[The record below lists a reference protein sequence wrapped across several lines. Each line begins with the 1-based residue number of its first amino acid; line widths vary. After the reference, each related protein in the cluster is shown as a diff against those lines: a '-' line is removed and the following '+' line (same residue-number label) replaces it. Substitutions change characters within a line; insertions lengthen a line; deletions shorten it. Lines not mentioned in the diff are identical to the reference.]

1 MEWKKNA
8 RILKEQYNL
17 MTEMSKY
24 TLKKGRENMKIT
36 DLLEEKSIKLN
47 SLASSKE
54 EVLNQMIN
62 LISQTGNIVNK
73 QEFKETVFKREK
85 EGTTGIGEGIAIPHG
100 KSRTVKKATLAAMV
114 LPKGVEFEA
123 LDGKK
128 VNLMFLIAAPD
139 NQENTHLEVLS
150 RLSALL
156 MDEKFRENL
165 KRAKTPTEFIDFINE
180 AENAKYG
187 EEKAVDELLADTFKA
202 SMQENTQKGTYE
214 ILCITSCPTGIA
226 HTYMAAEALEKAGK
240 ETNHTIKVETQGQSG
255 VKNHLTKEEIQ
266 NAEAIIIAA
275 DTNVDLTRFNGKKL
289 IKTRVADGIH
299 KPKELIERALSNETP
314 IYNSGENNN
323 SQEVNSDEKE
333 GIGRSIYRHLMNG
346 VTHMLPFVVG
356 GGILIAI
363 SFLLDNYE
371 INPAGFGS
379 NTPVAA
385 FFNTIGNAAF
395 GFMLTILAG
404 YIAMSIADRPGLAA
418 GFVGGAVAVSGVS
431 LQSITNPDV
440 ATVSSGFLG
449 ALLAGFIAGYIILIL
464 KRLFSLIPK
473 SLEGIRTILL
483 YPVFGILLTGAAVML
498 INPAVGMINTGLNNF
513 LNGLSGTNKV
523 ILGAILG
530 GMMSVDLGGPV
541 NKAAYTF
548 GTGMLSQG
556 HYDIMAAVMAGGMVA
571 PLVIALLATFFPK
584 KLDQKD
590 RSSALLNYILGFSF
604 ISEGAIPFASSDPL
618 RVLPS
623 CIIGSAV
630 AGALS
635 MLFNC
640 TVMAP
645 HGGIFVIGIVGNALM
660 YIVSIGVGAAV
671 GALILAAL
679 KKSAGQAKE
688 KQA

>member
-1 MEWKKNA
+1 
-8 RILKEQYNL
+8 
-17 MTEMSKY
+17 
-24 TLKKGRENMKIT
+24 MKIT
-36 DLLEEKSIKLN
+36 DLLEERAIKLN
-47 SLASSKE
+47 SSASSKT

-62 LISQTGNIVNK
+62 LISQTKNIINK
-73 QEFKETVFKREK
+73 EEFKEAVFKREK
-85 EGTTGIGEGIAIPHG
+85 ESTTGIGEGIAIPHG
-100 KSRTVKKATLAAMV
+100 KSRAVKKACLAAQII
-114 LPKGVEFEA
+114 PKGVEFES
-123 LDGKK
+123 LDSKK
-128 VNLMFLIAAPD
+128 VNLIFLIAAPE
-139 NQENTHLEVLS
+139 NQDNTHLEVLS

-156 MDEKFRENL
+156 MDEQFREKL
-165 KRAKTPTEFIDFINE
+165 KKAKTPSEFIKIINE
-180 AENAKYG
+180 AEEAKYG
-187 EEKAVDELLADTFKA
+187 EEKAVDDLLSDTFNADIKE
-202 SMQENTQKGTYE
+202 ENEKGSYE

-226 HTYMAAEALEKAGK
+226 HTYMAAEALEKAGI

-255 VKNHLTKEEIQ
+255 VKNQLTREEIK
-266 NAEAIIIAA
+266 NAKAIIIAA

-299 KPKELIERALSNETP
+299 KPKELIERALSNDATV
-314 IYNSGENNN
+314 YNSGENNN
-323 SQEVNSDEKE
+323 SQEIRVDEKE
-333 GIGRSIYRHLMNG
+333 SIGRSIYRHLMNG

-418 GFVGGAVAVSGVS
+418 GFVGGAIAVSGVS
-431 LQSITNPDV
+431 IQNISNPD
-440 ATVSSGFLG
+440 ATVVSSGFLG

-464 KRLFSLIPK
+464 KRLFSKIPK
-473 SLEGIRTILL
+473 SLEGITTILL
-483 YPVFGILLTGAAVML
+483 YPVFGILLTGAAIML
-498 INPAVGMINTGLNNF
+498 INPFVGLINTGLNNF
-513 LNGLSGTNKV
+513 LNSLSETNKV

-584 KLDQKD
+584 KLDKKD
-590 RSSALLNYILGFSF
+590 RSSALLNYVLGFSF

-618 RVLPS
+618 RVLPA
-623 CIIGSAV
+623 CIVGSAV
-630 AGALS
+630 SGALS

-645 HGGIFVIGIVGNALM
+645 HGGIFVIGIVGNSLM
-660 YIVSIGVGAAV
+660 YLVSIAVGAIV

-679 KKSAGQAKE
+679 KKNAGESKPKHA
-688 KQA
+688 

>member
-1 MEWKKNA
+1 
-8 RILKEQYNL
+8 
-17 MTEMSKY
+17 
-24 TLKKGRENMKIT
+24 MKIT
-36 DLLEEKSIKLN
+36 DLLEEKAIRLN

-73 QEFKETVFKREK
+73 QEFKETVLKREK

-100 KSRTVKKATLAAMV
+100 KSRAVKKACLAAMV

-128 VNLMFLIAAPD
+128 VNLIFMIAAPE
-139 NQENTHLEVLS
+139 NQENTHLELLS

-156 MDEKFRENL
+156 MDEKFREEL
-165 KRAKTPTEFIDFINE
+165 KGAKTPAEFMKIINK
-180 AENAKYG
+180 AEQEKYG
-187 EEKAVDELLADTFKA
+187 EEKAVDGLLADTFI
-202 SMQENTQKGTYE
+202 SSSQENVQKENYE

-226 HTYMAAEALEKAGK
+226 HTYMAKEALEKAGI
-240 ETNHTIKVETQGQSG
+240 ETNHKIKVETQGQSG
-255 VKNHLTKEEIQ
+255 VKNHLTSEEIK
-266 NAEAIIIAA
+266 NAKAIIIAA
-275 DTNVDLTRFNGKKL
+275 DTNVELSRFNGKKVL
-289 IKTRVADGIH
+289 KVRVADGIH
-299 KPKELIERALSNETP
+299 KPKELIERALSEETP
-314 IYNSGENNN
+314 IYYSGKVEETEKNNL
-323 SQEVNSDEKE
+323 DEKE
-333 GIGRSIYRHLMNG
+333 GIGRSIYRHLMSG

-395 GFMLTILAG
+395 GFMLTILSG

-418 GFVGGAVAVSGVS
+418 GFVGGAIAVSGVS
-431 LQSITNPDV
+431 LQSITNPDI

-449 ALLAGFIAGYIILIL
+449 ALIAGFIAGYIILIL
-464 KRLFSLIPK
+464 KRLFSVIPK

-483 YPVFGILLTGAAVML
+483 YPVFGILLTGAVVML
-498 INPAVGMINTGLNNF
+498 INPFVGMINTGLNNF
-513 LNGLSGTNKV
+513 LNGLSGTNKI

-556 HYDIMAAVMAGGMVA
+556 HYDIIAAIMAARMVS

-584 KLDQKD
+584 KLEQKD
-590 RSSALLNYILGFSF
+590 RSSALLNYILGLSF
-604 ISEGAIPFASSDPL
+604 ISEGAIPYASSDPL

-623 CIIGSAV
+623 CIVGSAI

-640 TVMAP
+640 TLMAP
-645 HGGIFVIGIVGNALM
+645 HGGIFVIGIVGNSLM
-660 YIVSIGVGAAV
+660 YVVSIAVGSIVGA
-671 GALILAAL
+671 IMLAAL
-679 KKSAGQAKE
+679 KKNV
-688 KQA
+688 KQQT